1 MASKRPVAVLKAPKP
16 IDKFIFR
23 VRALII
29 NVLLNSGYFLL
40 IVPTPAIV
48 TANVDDLETKQGK
61 VVAKI
66 VGAGALRNL
75 QLSTVK
81 TNINDWVAAIQSLA
95 DNSPTIETA
104 IAIIQAAG
112 LEVKINGVRVK
123 APFAAKSRIG
133 FSGIAFLIM
142 KAVHLGSYDWQVS
155 YDKGLTWIPLPGT
168 RIAKTQMSGL
178 TLGTMLLFRGR
189 ANVGNVEGAWMTA
202 VLFVV

>member
-75 QLSTVK
+75 QLALVK
-81 TNINDWVAAIQSLA
+81 TNVNDWVAAIQSLA
-95 DNSPTIETA
+95 DNSPTVETA

-123 APFAAKSRIG
+123 APLQQNVELVF
-133 FSGIAFLIM
+133 
-142 KAVHLGSYDWQVS
+142 QV
-155 YDKGLTWIPLPGT
+155 
-168 RIAKTQMSGL
+168 
-178 TLGTMLLFRGR
+178 LLF
-189 ANVGNVEGAWMTA
+189 
-202 VLFVV
+202 